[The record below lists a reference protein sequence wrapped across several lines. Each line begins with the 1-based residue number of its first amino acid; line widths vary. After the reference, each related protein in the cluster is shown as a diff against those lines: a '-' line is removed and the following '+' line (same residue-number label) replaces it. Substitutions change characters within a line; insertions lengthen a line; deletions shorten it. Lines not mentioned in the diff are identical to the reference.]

1 MGDTGLVSHPALGG
15 FTVKKTF
22 DYLTRDVK
30 KEKKL
35 IDDVINA
42 FEVSI
47 GGGRLIA
54 ELSGLDDKQNDKS
67 KISDVVSSLVKR
79 TENLFNSLIN
89 ENVLS
94 RVKVDSLS
102 TAGKSIDSSEIDDKF
117 KGVLLTV
124 LWGWIIGLNLLKT
137 KLNKIGFVDY
147 SLGFRFDHSAKS
159 VRVNDPKGNTIFTL
173 NNDNSLEFSTDGGD
187 SQNVSVKFNMTF
199 LPPGKSKK

>member
-124 LWGWIIGLNLLKT
+124 LWG
-137 KLNKIGFVDY
+137 
-147 SLGFRFDHSAKS
+147 
-159 VRVNDPKGNTIFTL
+159 
-173 NNDNSLEFSTDGGD
+173 
-187 SQNVSVKFNMTF
+187 
-199 LPPGKSKK
+199 